1 MNHIPVWTQHIF
13 LGQSD
18 SLHWCGSWN
27 NCHIYLCTCCLYSD
41 YAKLLF
47 FFPLDPTVLKMTCAI
62 EIVYNN
68 NTIAYDSNI
77 CHMCERNISP

>member
-1 MNHIPVWTQHIF
+1 MTHCIGVGHGITVTYIF
-13 LGQSD
+13 APAV
-18 SLHWCGSWN
+18 
-27 NCHIYLCTCCLYSD
+27 CTVTMLSF
-41 YAKLLF
+41 F